1 MCVGYKMAEMEEKT
15 SMVIRRPG
23 PDDFLEIKEFVKKT
37 CENTRNTYGEHD
49 WNETPL
55 EEGTYEEMMERFGT
69 GNILLGFLEDT
80 LSGIVVLTQKNA
92 EKFRHVGNLT
102 LSLLEDDLIGTLGK
116 ELISRMILT
125 CKGKGVIR
133 KVNLRV
139 REDLF
144 KIQDIYKSLGFYEE
158 GSLARDVCL
167 NGMFYSTLLFGR
179 SID

>member
-1 MCVGYKMAEMEEKT
+1 MTAIEVN
-15 SMVIRRPG
+15 SSIVIRRPNAE
-23 PDDFLEIKEFVKKT
+23 DFTEIKDFVRKT

-55 EEGTYEEMMERFGT
+55 EEGTYEEMMERFGA
-69 GNILLGFLEDT
+69 GNILLGFLDGV
-80 LSGIVVLTQKNA
+80 LSGIVVLTQKNT

-102 LSLLEDDLIGTLGK
+102 LSLLSDDLIGSLGK

-144 KIQDIYKSLGFYEE
+144 KIQEIYKSLGFYEE